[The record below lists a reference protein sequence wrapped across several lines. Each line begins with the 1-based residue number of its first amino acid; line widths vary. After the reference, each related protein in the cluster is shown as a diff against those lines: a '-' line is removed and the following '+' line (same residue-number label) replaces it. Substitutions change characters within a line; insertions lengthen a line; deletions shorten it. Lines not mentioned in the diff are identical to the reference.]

1 MRPINIIFLLGL
13 LCSNLKA
20 QTDLFL
26 KAKSFEQID
35 SSIKYSKLY
44 IEQCIAQADTAAI
57 IDAGIYLSKKYFF
70 KSDFNKAESII
81 HIAMPMA
88 VFKKQL
94 AKQANLY
101 QVLASCYSYGGDLK
115 KGLKMELEV
124 LQLYEKL
131 DNTPGVLSCMANVGE
146 TYRKIRN
153 FNESKKILQ
162 KALAF
167 CKLKNVTDPPVVI
180 NLNNRLAAVMSET
193 GILDSA
199 IYYTKEAISVCKKSN
214 NKLSEAISLNEMGF
228 IFKNSSKPDSAL
240 KYYLLAE
247 SIYTKLGLVDEVLF
261 TINNIAMVYTSY
273 NYPKELIIDTY
284 LKLIETSDKNKANFP
299 LDEAYSALSKEYQAK
314 GLNSK
319 ALEYFKKYHEA
330 RTLTLKNVY
339 DAGIVE
345 IKEKYENERIKEEIS
360 SVSTKLSTSEQLLN
374 QKGKENTIIYVF
386 LFVLVLSV
394 SIITYLFFQNRKANQ
409 LLKQKNLE
417 KDALIQ
423 EIHHRVKNNL
433 QFVSSIINMQI
444 TSNKKTGEVYSLND
458 TSRRIQAMALVHEM
472 LYNQNDLKGIHIKA
486 YIEELIDSI
495 NDLVNNNNLPLR
507 FNIDVDDFVFDAEK
521 SIALGMITSELAANA
536 IKYAFKDNPNPQIS
550 IKLKQISKNGFLEF
564 VVKDNGVGMVEQ
576 NKDESKL
583 GMRLINIFSRQLKGD
598 YQFKNDLGLMYT
610 ITFNK

>member
-1 MRPINIIFLLGL
+1 MRFINVIFLLLL
-13 LCSNLKA
+13 LCANLKA
-20 QTDLFL
+20 QTDLFT

-44 IEQCIAQADTAAI
+44 IEQCMAQADTTAI

-81 HIAMPMA
+81 HIALPMA

-131 DNTPGVLSCMANVGE
+131 DNTAGVLSCMANIGE

-199 IYYTKEAISVCKKSN
+199 IYYTKEAIIICKKSN
-214 NKLSEAISLNEMGF
+214 NKLSEAISLNELGF
-228 IFKNSSKPDSAL
+228 IFKNSFKPDSAL
-240 KYYLLAE
+240 KYYRLAE
-247 SIYTKLGLVDEVLF
+247 SIYTQMGLINEVLF
-261 TINNIAMVYTSY
+261 TINNRAMVYTSF

-299 LDEAYSALSKEYQAK
+299 LDEAYSTLSKEYQAK
-314 GLNSK
+314 GQHSK

-339 DAGIVE
+339 DSGIIE
-345 IKEKYENERIKEEIS
+345 IKEKYENEKIKEEIS

-394 SIITYLFFQNRKANQ
+394 SIITYLFFQNRKASQ

-444 TSNKKTGEVYSLND
+444 TSNKITGEVYSLND

-472 LYNQNDLKGIHIKA
+472 LYNQNDLKGINIKA

-495 NDLVNNNNLPLR
+495 NDLVNNNNLPLN

-521 SIALGMITSELAANA
+521 SIALGMITSELVANA
-536 IKYAFKDNPNPQIS
+536 IKYAFKNNPSPQIF

-564 VVKDNGVGMVEQ
+564 VVKDNGIGIVEQ

-598 YQFKNDLGLMYT
+598 YNFKNDLGCMYT

>member
-1 MRPINIIFLLGL
+1 MRFINILFLLGV

-20 QTDLFL
+20 QTDLFA

-44 IEQCIAQADTAAI
+44 FEQCMAQADTAAI

-70 KSDFNKAESII
+70 KSDFNRAESII

-101 QVLASCYSYGGDLK
+101 QVLASCYSYGGDIK
-115 KGLKMELEV
+115 RGLKMELEV

-131 DNTPGVLSCMANVGE
+131 DNTPGILSCMANIGE

-162 KALAF
+162 QALAF

-214 NKLSEAISLNEMGF
+214 NKLSEALSLNEMGF

-240 KYYLLAE
+240 KYYRLAE
-247 SIYTKLGLVDEVLF
+247 SIYTQLGLVNEVLF

-273 NYPKELIIDTY
+273 NYPKELVIDTY

-299 LDEAYSALSKEYQAK
+299 LDEAYSTLSKEYQAK
-314 GLNSK
+314 GLHSK
-319 ALEYFKKYHEA
+319 ALEYFKKYHEL

-339 DAGIVE
+339 DAGIIE
-345 IKEKYENERIKEEIS
+345 IKEKYENEKIKEEIS
-360 SVSTKLSTSEQLLN
+360 SVSTKLTTSEQLLN

-386 LFVLVLSV
+386 LVVLVLLVSV
-394 SIITYLFFQNRKANQ
+394 ITYLFFQNKKANQ
-409 LLKQKNLE
+409 SLEQKNLE

-433 QFVSSIINMQI
+433 QFVSSLINMQI
-444 TSNKKTGEVYSLND
+444 TSNKITGEVYSLND

-495 NDLVNNNNLPLR
+495 NDLVNNNNLPLS

-521 SIALGMITSELAANA
+521 SIALGMITSELVANA
-536 IKYAFKDNPNPQIS
+536 IKYAFKNNPNPQIF

>member
-1 MRPINIIFLLGL
+1 MRFINVIFLLGL
-13 LCSNLKA
+13 LCANLKA
-20 QTDLFL
+20 QTDLFT

-35 SSIKYSKLY
+35 SSIKYSKQY
-44 IEQCIAQADTAAI
+44 FEQCIEQADTTAI
-57 IDAGIYLSKKYFF
+57 IDAGVYLSKKYFF
-70 KSDFNKAESII
+70 KSDFKNAESII
-81 HIAMPMA
+81 HMVMPMA

-115 KGLKMELEV
+115 KGLKMELVV

-131 DNTPGVLSCMANVGE
+131 DNTPGVLSCMANIGE

-193 GILDSA
+193 GVLDSA

-214 NKLSEAISLNEMGF
+214 NKLSEATSLNELGF

-240 KYYLLAE
+240 KYYRLAE
-247 SIYTKLGLVDEVLF
+247 SIYTQMGLVDEVLF

-284 LKLIETSDKNKANFP
+284 LKLIETSDKNKANFQ
-299 LDEAYSALSKEYQAK
+299 LDEAYSTLSKEYQTK
-314 GLNSK
+314 GQHDK
-319 ALEYFKKYHEA
+319 ALEYFKKYHEL
-330 RTLTLKNVY
+330 RTITLKNVY
-339 DAGIVE
+339 DAGIIE
-345 IKEKYENERIKEEIS
+345 IKEKYENEKIKEEIS

-433 QFVSSIINMQI
+433 QFVSSLINMQI
-444 TSNKKTGEVYSLND
+444 TSNKITGEVYSLND
-458 TSRRIQAMALVHEM
+458 TSRRIRAMALVHEM

-495 NDLVNNNNLPLR
+495 NDLVNNNNLPLT

-521 SIALGMITSELAANA
+521 SIALGMITSELVANA
-536 IKYAFKDNPNPQIS
+536 IKYAFKNNPKPQIF

-564 VVKDNGVGMVEQ
+564 IVKDNGVGMVEQ